1 MIMKV
6 YVLMECDIEKKEDR
20 CIDVFRKFDSAD
32 SSASFFANEKVKGY
46 SQTRIVEKYKDGYY
60 IVRYYEEG
68 QEVEGEV
75 ISIYYVLEKLLINN

>member
-6 YVLMECDIEKKEDR
+6 YILMECDREKNEER
-20 CIDVFRKFDSAD
+20 CIDVFRKFNTAD
-32 SSASFFANEKVKGY
+32 DSASFFANEKVRGY
-46 SQTRIVEKYKDGYY
+46 SQTRIVEKVNDGYY

-68 QEVEGEV
+68 QEEKGEV